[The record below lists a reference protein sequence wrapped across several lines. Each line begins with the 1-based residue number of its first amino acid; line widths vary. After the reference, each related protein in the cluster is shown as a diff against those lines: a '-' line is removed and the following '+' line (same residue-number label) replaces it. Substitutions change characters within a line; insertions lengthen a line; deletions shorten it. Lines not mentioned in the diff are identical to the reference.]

1 MKVVNKERMLAEFKE
16 IVAVPCHTLQERSVF
31 EMLRAKLETLG
42 FTVEEDDAGEKLGG
56 NCGNLWAFLPANKE
70 GAVSVLLSA
79 HMDGVEP
86 CGGTTVVQKDGVLYS
101 DGTTILGGDDK
112 AGVVGILEG
121 VRMLVEENAEHGDI
135 QILFTIAEEG
145 GVNGSRCMDRSK
157 LKAEVSYALD
167 GEGAPGEIV
176 IGAPGQYKYKISVHG
191 KKAHGGVE
199 PEKGI
204 NAIMI
209 AAKALAEVKRYG
221 RIDEETTCNIGI
233 IGGGVATNVVPD
245 LVEIEGDVRSRSN
258 EKLEAIREEVVSTI
272 CNAVEKFGGKV
283 TAEVEHKYSGFF
295 IDTNSTVVKLAER
308 ACELHGFTPD
318 ITQTGGGSDANFFN
332 AYGVPCVIL
341 GVGMKNVHT
350 VDEFLK
356 EEDLYNSALM
366 VYGILQAATEKA
378 NFGTS
383 D

>member
-1 MKVVNKERMLAEFKE
+1 MKLVNKERMLAEFKE
-16 IVAVPCHTLQERSVF
+16 VVAVPCHTLQECPVF
-31 EMLRAKLETLG
+31 EMLRAKLEALG

-56 NCGNLWAFLPANKE
+56 NCGNLWAFLPGNKV

-112 AGVVGILEG
+112 SGVVAILEG

-145 GVNGSRCMDRSK
+145 GVNGSRCMDCSK
-157 LKAEVSYALD
+157 LKAQVAYALD

-176 IGAPGQYKYKISVHG
+176 IGAPGQYRYKISVHG
-191 KKAHGGVE
+191 KKAHGGLE

-245 LVEIEGDVRSRSN
+245 LVEIEGDVRSRNN

-272 CNAVEKFGGKV
+272 CNAVEKYGAKV
-283 TAEVEHKYSGFF
+283 TAEVEHKYSSFL
-295 IDTNSTVVKLAER
+295 IDTESTVVKLAKS
-308 ACELHGFTPD
+308 ACAMYGFAPD
-318 ITQTGGGSDANFFN
+318 ITQTGGGSDANFLN

-341 GVGMKNVHT
+341 GTGMQNVHT
-350 VDEFLK
+350 VEEFIK

-366 VYGILQAATEKA
+366 VYGILQAACKNA
-378 NFGTS
+378 
-383 D
+383 

>member
-1 MKVVNKERMLAEFKE
+1 MKAVNKERMLAEFKE
-16 IVAVPCHTLQERSVF
+16 VVAVPCHSLQEKLVF
-31 EMLRAKLETLG
+31 ELLRAKLEVLG

-56 NCGNLWAFLPANKE
+56 NCGNLWAFLPGNKA
-70 GAVSVLLSA
+70 GATSVLFSA
-79 HMDGVEP
+79 HMDGCEP
-86 CGGTTVVQKDGVLYS
+86 CGGTTVVQKDGYLYS

-112 AGVVGILEG
+112 SGVVGILEG

-157 LKAEVSYALD
+157 LKAEVAYALD
-167 GEGAPGEIV
+167 GEGAPGEVV
-176 IGAPGQYKYKISVHG
+176 IGAPGQYKWKISVHG
-191 KKAHGGVE
+191 KTAHGGVE

-209 AAKALAEVKRYG
+209 AAKALAEVERYG
-221 RIDEETTCNIGI
+221 RIDEETTCNVGI

-245 LVEIEGDVRSRSN
+245 LVVIEGDVRSRNN
-258 EKLEAIREEVVSTI
+258 EKLEAVREELVSTI

-308 ACELHGFTPD
+308 ACELYDLPLD

-332 AYGVPCVIL
+332 TYGVPCVIL
-341 GVGMKNVHT
+341 GTGMKNVHT

-366 VYGILQAATEKA
+366 VYGILQAACE
-378 NFGTS
+378 
-383 D
+383 

>member
-1 MKVVNKERMLAEFKE
+1 MKLVNKERMLAEFKE
-16 IVAVPCHTLQERSVF
+16 VVAVPCHTLQERPVF
-31 EMLRAKLETLG
+31 EMLRAKLEALG

-56 NCGNLWAFLPANKE
+56 NCGNLWAFLPGNKV

-112 AGVVGILEG
+112 SGVVAILEG

-157 LKAEVSYALD
+157 LKAQVAYALD

-176 IGAPGQYKYKISVHG
+176 IGAPGQYRYKISVHG
-191 KKAHGGVE
+191 RKAHGGLE

-245 LVEIEGDVRSRSN
+245 LVEIEGDVRSRNN

-272 CNAVEKFGGKV
+272 CNAVEKYGAKV
-283 TAEVEHKYSGFF
+283 TAEVEHKYSSFL
-295 IDTNSTVVKLAER
+295 IDTESTVVKLAKS
-308 ACELHGFTPD
+308 ACAMYGFTPD
-318 ITQTGGGSDANFFN
+318 ITQTGGGSDANFLN

-341 GVGMKNVHT
+341 GIGMQNVHT
-350 VDEFLK
+350 VEEFIK

-366 VYGILQAATEKA
+366 VYGILQAACKNA
-378 NFGTS
+378 
-383 D
+383 

>member
-1 MKVVNKERMLAEFKE
+1 MKAVNKERMLAEFKE
-16 IVAVPCHTLQERSVF
+16 VVAVPCHSLQERPVF
-31 EMLRAKLETLG
+31 ELLRAKLEVLG

-56 NCGNLWAFLPANKE
+56 NCGNLWAFLPGNKA
-70 GAVSVLLSA
+70 GATSVLFSA
-79 HMDGVEP
+79 HMDGCEP
-86 CGGTTVVQKDGVLYS
+86 CGGTTVVQKDGYLYS

-112 AGVVGILEG
+112 SGVVGILEG

-157 LKAEVSYALD
+157 LKAEVAYALD

-176 IGAPGQYKYKISVHG
+176 IGAPGQYKWKISVHG
-191 KKAHGGVE
+191 KTAHGGVE

-209 AAKALAEVKRYG
+209 AAKALAEVERYG
-221 RIDEETTCNIGI
+221 RIDEETTCNVGI

-245 LVEIEGDVRSRSN
+245 LVVIEGDVRSRN
-258 EKLEAIREEVVSTI
+258 NDKLEAVREEVVSTI

-308 ACELHGFTPD
+308 ACELYDLPLD

-332 AYGVPCVIL
+332 TYGVPCVIL
-341 GVGMKNVHT
+341 GTGMKNVHAI
-350 VDEFLK
+350 DEFLK

-366 VYGILQAATEKA
+366 VYGILQAACE
-378 NFGTS
+378 
-383 D
+383 

>member
-1 MKVVNKERMLAEFKE
+1 MKAVNKERMLAEFKE
-16 IVAVPCHTLQERSVF
+16 IVAIPCHTLQERPVF
-31 EMLRAKLETLG
+31 ELLRTKLEALG

-56 NCGNLWAFLPANKE
+56 NCGNLWAFLPGNK
-70 GAVSVLLSA
+70 ASATSVLLSA

-86 CGGTTVVQKDGVLYS
+86 CGGTIVVQKDGYLYS

-112 AGVVGILEG
+112 SGVVGILEG

-157 LKAEVSYALD
+157 LKAEVAYALD
-167 GEGAPGEIV
+167 GEGAPGEVV
-176 IGAPGQYKYKISVHG
+176 IGAPGQYKWKISVHG
-191 KKAHGGVE
+191 KTAHGGVE

-209 AAKALAEVKRYG
+209 AAKALAEVERYG
-221 RIDEETTCNIGI
+221 RIDEETTCNVGI

-245 LVEIEGDVRSRSN
+245 LVVIEGDVRSRN
-258 EKLEAIREEVVSTI
+258 NDKLEAVREELVSTI

-308 ACELHGFTPD
+308 ACELYDLPLD

-332 AYGVPCVIL
+332 TYGVPCVIL
-341 GVGMKNVHT
+341 GTGMKNVHT

-366 VYGILQAATEKA
+366 VYGILQAACE
-378 NFGTS
+378 
-383 D
+383 

>member
-1 MKVVNKERMLAEFKE
+1 MKAVNKERMLAEFKE
-16 IVAVPCHTLQERSVF
+16 IVAVPCHSLQERPVF
-31 EMLRAKLETLG
+31 ELLRAKLEVLG

-56 NCGNLWAFLPANKE
+56 NCGNLWAFLPGNKA
-70 GAVSVLLSA
+70 GATSVLFSA
-79 HMDGVEP
+79 HMDGCEP
-86 CGGTTVVQKDGVLYS
+86 CGGTTVVQKDGYLYS

-112 AGVVGILEG
+112 SGVVGILEG

-157 LKAEVSYALD
+157 LKAEVAYALD
-167 GEGAPGEIV
+167 GEGAPGEVV
-176 IGAPGQYKYKISVHG
+176 IGAPGQYKWKISVHG
-191 KKAHGGVE
+191 KTAHGGVE

-209 AAKALAEVKRYG
+209 AAKALAEVERYG
-221 RIDEETTCNIGI
+221 RIDEETTCNVGI

-245 LVEIEGDVRSRSN
+245 LVVIEGDVRSRNN
-258 EKLEAIREEVVSTI
+258 EKLEAVREEVVSTI

-308 ACELHGFTPD
+308 ACELYDLPLD

-332 AYGVPCVIL
+332 TYGVPCVIL
-341 GVGMKNVHT
+341 GTGMKNVHT

-366 VYGILQAATEKA
+366 VYGILQAACE
-378 NFGTS
+378 
-383 D
+383 

>member
-1 MKVVNKERMLAEFKE
+1 MKLVNKERMLAEFKE
-16 IVAVPCHTLQERSVF
+16 VVAVPCHTLQERPVF
-31 EMLRAKLETLG
+31 EMLRAKLEALG

-56 NCGNLWAFLPANKE
+56 NCGNLWAFLPGNKV

-112 AGVVGILEG
+112 SGVVAILEG

-157 LKAEVSYALD
+157 LKAQVAYALD

-176 IGAPGQYKYKISVHG
+176 IGAPGQYRYKISVHG
-191 KKAHGGVE
+191 KKAHGGLE

-245 LVEIEGDVRSRSN
+245 LVEIEGDVRSRN
-258 EKLEAIREEVVSTI
+258 NDKLEAIREEVVSTI
-272 CNAVEKFGGKV
+272 CNAVEKYGAKV
-283 TAEVEHKYSGFF
+283 TAEVEHKYSSFL
-295 IDTNSTVVKLAER
+295 IDTESTVVKLAKS
-308 ACELHGFTPD
+308 ACAMYGFAPD
-318 ITQTGGGSDANFFN
+318 ITQTGGGSDANFLN

-341 GVGMKNVHT
+341 GTGMQNVHT
-350 VDEFLK
+350 VEEFLK

-366 VYGILQAATEKA
+366 VYGILQAACKNA
-378 NFGTS
+378 
-383 D
+383 

>member
-1 MKVVNKERMLAEFKE
+1 MKLVNKERMLAEFKE
-16 IVAVPCHTLQERSVF
+16 VVAVPCHTLQERPVF
-31 EMLRAKLETLG
+31 EMLRAKLEALG

-56 NCGNLWAFLPANKE
+56 NCGNLWAFLPGNKA

-112 AGVVGILEG
+112 SGVVAILEG

-157 LKAEVSYALD
+157 LKAQVAYALD

-176 IGAPGQYKYKISVHG
+176 IGAPGQYRYKISVHG
-191 KKAHGGVE
+191 KKAHGGLE

-245 LVEIEGDVRSRSN
+245 LVEIEGDVRSRNN

-272 CNAVEKFGGKV
+272 CNAVEKYGAKV
-283 TAEVEHKYSGFF
+283 TAEVEHKYSGFLM
-295 IDTNSTVVKLAER
+295 DTESTVVKLAKS
-308 ACELHGFTPD
+308 ACAMHGFTPD
-318 ITQTGGGSDANFFN
+318 ITQTGGGSDANFLN

-341 GVGMKNVHT
+341 GTGMQNVHT
-350 VDEFLK
+350 VEEFIK

-366 VYGILQAATEKA
+366 VYGILQAAVENA
-378 NFGTS
+378 
-383 D
+383 

>member
-1 MKVVNKERMLAEFKE
+1 MKAVNKERMLAEFKE
-16 IVAVPCHTLQERSVF
+16 VVAVPCHSLQERPVF
-31 EMLRAKLETLG
+31 ELLRAKLEVLG

-56 NCGNLWAFLPANKE
+56 NCGNLWAFLPGNKA
-70 GAVSVLLSA
+70 GATSVLFSA
-79 HMDGVEP
+79 HMDGCEP
-86 CGGTTVVQKDGVLYS
+86 CGGTTVVQKDGYLYS

-112 AGVVGILEG
+112 SGVVGILEG

-157 LKAEVSYALD
+157 LKAEVAYALD
-167 GEGAPGEIV
+167 GEGAPGEVV
-176 IGAPGQYKYKISVHG
+176 IGAPGQYKWKISVHG
-191 KKAHGGVE
+191 KTAHGGVE

-209 AAKALAEVKRYG
+209 AAKALAEVERYG
-221 RIDEETTCNIGI
+221 RIDEETTCNVGI

-245 LVEIEGDVRSRSN
+245 LVVIEGDVRSRN
-258 EKLEAIREEVVSTI
+258 NDKLEAVREELVSTI

-308 ACELHGFTPD
+308 ACELYDLPLD

-332 AYGVPCVIL
+332 TYGVPCVIL
-341 GVGMKNVHT
+341 GTGMKNVHT

-366 VYGILQAATEKA
+366 VYGILQAACE
-378 NFGTS
+378 
-383 D
+383 

>member
-1 MKVVNKERMLAEFKE
+1 MKAVNKERMLAEFKE
-16 IVAVPCHTLQERSVF
+16 VVAVPCHTLQERPVF
-31 EMLRAKLETLG
+31 ELLRVKLEALG
-42 FTVEEDDAGEKLGG
+42 FIVEEDDAGEKLGG
-56 NCGNLWAFLPANKE
+56 NCGNLWAFLPGNKE
-70 GAVSVLLSA
+70 GATSVLFSA

-86 CGGTTVVQKDGVLYS
+86 CGGTTVVQKDGYLYS

-112 AGVVGILEG
+112 SGVVGIIEG
-121 VRMLVEENAEHGDI
+121 VRMIVEENAEHGDI

-157 LKAEVSYALD
+157 LKAEVAYALD
-167 GEGAPGEIV
+167 GEGAPGEVV
-176 IGAPGQYKYKISVHG
+176 IGAPGQYKWKISVHG
-191 KKAHGGVE
+191 KTAHGGVE

-209 AAKALAEVKRYG
+209 AAKALAEVERYG
-221 RIDEETTCNIGI
+221 RIDEETTCNVGI

-245 LVEIEGDVRSRSN
+245 LVVIEGDVRSRN
-258 EKLEAIREEVVSTI
+258 NDKLEAVREELVSTI

-308 ACELHGFTPD
+308 ACELYDLPLD

-341 GVGMKNVHT
+341 GTGMKNVHT
-350 VDEFLK
+350 VEEFIK
-356 EEDLYNSALM
+356 EENLYNSALM
-366 VYGILQAATEKA
+366 VYGILQAACE
-378 NFGTS
+378 
-383 D
+383 

>member
-1 MKVVNKERMLAEFKE
+1 MKLVNKERMLAEFKE
-16 IVAVPCHTLQERSVF
+16 VVAVPCHTLQERSVF
-31 EMLRAKLETLG
+31 EMLRAKLEALD
-42 FTVEEDDAGEKLGG
+42 FTVEEDGAGEKLGG
-56 NCGNLWAFLPANKE
+56 NCGNLWAFLPGNKV

-79 HMDGVEP
+79 HMDGVDP

-112 AGVVGILEG
+112 SGVVAILEG

-157 LKAEVSYALD
+157 LKAQVAYALD

-176 IGAPGQYKYKISVHG
+176 IGAPGQYRYKINVHG
-191 KKAHGGVE
+191 KKAHGGLE

-245 LVEIEGDVRSRSN
+245 LVEIEGDVRSRNN

-272 CNAVEKFGGKV
+272 CNAVEKYGAKV
-283 TAEVEHKYSGFF
+283 TAEVEHKYSSFL
-295 IDTNSTVVKLAER
+295 IDTESTVVKLAKS
-308 ACELHGFTPD
+308 ACSMYGFAPD
-318 ITQTGGGSDANFFN
+318 ITQTGGGSDANFLN

-341 GVGMKNVHT
+341 GTGMQNVHT
-350 VDEFLK
+350 VEEFIK

-366 VYGILQAATEKA
+366 VYGILQAACKNA
-378 NFGTS
+378 
-383 D
+383 

>member
-1 MKVVNKERMLAEFKE
+1 MKAVNKERMLAEFKE
-16 IVAVPCHTLQERSVF
+16 IVAVPCRSLQERPVF
-31 EMLRAKLETLG
+31 ELLCTKLEVLG

-56 NCGNLWAFLPANKE
+56 NCGNLWAFLPGNKA
-70 GAVSVLLSA
+70 GATSVLFSA

-86 CGGTTVVQKDGVLYS
+86 CGGTTVVQKDGYLYS
-101 DGTTILGGDDK
+101 DGATILGGDDK
-112 AGVVGILEG
+112 SGVVGILEG
-121 VRMLVEENAEHGDI
+121 VRMIVEENAEHGDI

-157 LKAEVSYALD
+157 LKAEVAYALD
-167 GEGAPGEIV
+167 GEGAPGEVV
-176 IGAPGQYKYKISVHG
+176 IGAPGQYKWKISVHG
-191 KKAHGGVE
+191 KKAHGGLE

-209 AAKALAEVKRYG
+209 AAKALAEVERYG
-221 RIDEETTCNIGI
+221 RIDEETTCNIGV

-245 LVEIEGDVRSRSN
+245 LVVIEGDVRSRNN
-258 EKLEAIREEVVSTI
+258 EKLEAVREELVSTI
-272 CNAVEKFGGKV
+272 CNAVEKFGGKF
-283 TAEVEHKYSGFF
+283 TAEVEHKYSSFL

-308 ACELHGFTPD
+308 ACGLYNLPLD

-341 GVGMKNVHT
+341 GTGMKNVHT
-350 VDEFLK
+350 VEEFIK

-366 VYGILQAATEKA
+366 VYGILKAATE
-378 NFGTS
+378 
-383 D
+383 

>member
-1 MKVVNKERMLAEFKE
+1 MKAVNKERMLAEFKE
-16 IVAVPCHTLQERSVF
+16 VVAVPCHSLQERPVF
-31 EMLRAKLETLG
+31 ELLRGKLEALG

-56 NCGNLWAFLPANKE
+56 NCGNLWAFLPGNKA
-70 GAVSVLLSA
+70 GATSVLFSA
-79 HMDGVEP
+79 HMDGCEP
-86 CGGTTVVQKDGVLYS
+86 CGGTTVVQKDGYLYS

-112 AGVVGILEG
+112 SGVVGILEG

-157 LKAEVSYALD
+157 LKAEVAYALD
-167 GEGAPGEIV
+167 GEGAPGEVV
-176 IGAPGQYKYKISVHG
+176 IGAPGQYKWKISVHG
-191 KKAHGGVE
+191 KTAHGGVE

-209 AAKALAEVKRYG
+209 AAKALAEVERYG
-221 RIDEETTCNIGI
+221 RIDEETTCNVGI

-245 LVEIEGDVRSRSN
+245 LVVIEGDVRSRN
-258 EKLEAIREEVVSTI
+258 NDKLEAVREELVSTI

-295 IDTNSTVVKLAER
+295 IDTNSTVVNLAER
-308 ACELHGFTPD
+308 ACELYDLPLD

-332 AYGVPCVIL
+332 TYGVPCVIL
-341 GVGMKNVHT
+341 GTGMKNVHT

-366 VYGILQAATEKA
+366 VYGILQAACE
-378 NFGTS
+378 
-383 D
+383 

>member
-1 MKVVNKERMLAEFKE
+1 MKAVNKERMLAEFKE
-16 IVAVPCHTLQERSVF
+16 VVAVPCHSLQERPVF
-31 EMLRAKLETLG
+31 ELLRGKLEVLG

-56 NCGNLWAFLPANKE
+56 NCGNLWAFLPGNKA
-70 GAVSVLLSA
+70 GATSVLFSA
-79 HMDGVEP
+79 HMDGCEP
-86 CGGTTVVQKDGVLYS
+86 CGGTTVVQKDGYLYS

-112 AGVVGILEG
+112 SGVVGILEG
-121 VRMLVEENAEHGDI
+121 VRMLVDENAEHGDI

-157 LKAEVSYALD
+157 LKAEVAYALD
-167 GEGAPGEIV
+167 GEGAPGEVV
-176 IGAPGQYKYKISVHG
+176 IGAPGQYKWKISVHG
-191 KKAHGGVE
+191 KTAHGGVE

-209 AAKALAEVKRYG
+209 AAKALAEVERYG
-221 RIDEETTCNIGI
+221 RIDEETTCNVGI

-245 LVEIEGDVRSRSN
+245 LVVIEGDVRSRN
-258 EKLEAIREEVVSTI
+258 NDKLEAVREELVSTI

-308 ACELHGFTPD
+308 ACELYDLPLD

-332 AYGVPCVIL
+332 TYGVPCVIL
-341 GVGMKNVHT
+341 GTGMKNVHT

-366 VYGILQAATEKA
+366 VYGILQAACE
-378 NFGTS
+378 
-383 D
+383 

>member
-1 MKVVNKERMLAEFKE
+1 MKAVNKERMLAKFKE
-16 IVAVPCHTLQERSVF
+16 IVAVPCHSLQERPVF
-31 EMLRAKLETLG
+31 ELLCTKLEALG

-56 NCGNLWAFLPANKE
+56 NCGNLWAFLPGNKA
-70 GAVSVLLSA
+70 GATSVLFSA

-86 CGGTTVVQKDGVLYS
+86 CGGTTVVPKDGYLYS

-112 AGVVGILEG
+112 SGVVGIIEG
-121 VRMLVEENAEHGDI
+121 VRMIVEENAEHGDI

-157 LKAEVSYALD
+157 LKAEVAYALD
-167 GEGAPGEIV
+167 GEGAPGEVV
-176 IGAPGQYKYKISVHG
+176 IGAPGQYKWTISVYG
-191 KKAHGGVE
+191 KKAHGGLE

-209 AAKALAEVKRYG
+209 AAKALAEVERYG
-221 RIDEETTCNIGI
+221 RIDEETTCNIGV

-245 LVEIEGDVRSRSN
+245 LVVIEGDVRSRNN
-258 EKLEAIREEVVSTI
+258 EKLEAMREELVSTI
-272 CNAVEKFGGKV
+272 CNAVEKFGGKF
-283 TAEVEHKYSGFF
+283 TAEVEHKYSSFL

-308 ACELHGFTPD
+308 ACELYNLPLD

-341 GVGMKNVHT
+341 GTGMKNVHT

-366 VYGILQAATEKA
+366 VYGILQAACE
-378 NFGTS
+378 
-383 D
+383 

>member
-1 MKVVNKERMLAEFKE
+1 MKAVNKERMLAEFKE
-16 IVAVPCHTLQERSVF
+16 VVAVPCHSLQERPVF
-31 EMLRAKLETLG
+31 ELLRAKLEVLG

-56 NCGNLWAFLPANKE
+56 NCGNLWAFLPGNKA
-70 GAVSVLLSA
+70 GATSVLFSA
-79 HMDGVEP
+79 HMDGCEP
-86 CGGTTVVQKDGVLYS
+86 CGGTTVVQKDGYLYS

-112 AGVVGILEG
+112 SGVVGILEG

-157 LKAEVSYALD
+157 LKAEVAYALD
-167 GEGAPGEIV
+167 GEGAPGEVV
-176 IGAPGQYKYKISVHG
+176 IGAPGQYKWKISVHG
-191 KKAHGGVE
+191 KTAHGGVE

-209 AAKALAEVKRYG
+209 AAKALAEVERYG
-221 RIDEETTCNIGI
+221 RIDEETTCNVGI

-245 LVEIEGDVRSRSN
+245 LVVIEGDVRSRN
-258 EKLEAIREEVVSTI
+258 NDKLEAVREELISTI

-308 ACELHGFTPD
+308 ACELYDLPLD

-332 AYGVPCVIL
+332 TYGVPCVIL
-341 GVGMKNVHT
+341 GTGMKNVHT

-366 VYGILQAATEKA
+366 VYGILQAACE
-378 NFGTS
+378 
-383 D
+383 

>member
-1 MKVVNKERMLAEFKE
+1 MKAVNKERMLAEFKE
-16 IVAVPCHTLQERSVF
+16 IVAVPCHSLQERPVF
-31 EMLRAKLETLG
+31 ELLCTKLEALG

-56 NCGNLWAFLPANKE
+56 NCGNLWAFLPGNKV
-70 GAVSVLLSA
+70 GATSVLFSA

-86 CGGTTVVQKDGVLYS
+86 CGGTAVVQKDGYLYS

-112 AGVVGILEG
+112 SGVVGIIEG

-157 LKAEVSYALD
+157 LKAEVAYALD
-167 GEGAPGEIV
+167 GEGAPGEVV
-176 IGAPGQYKYKISVHG
+176 IGAPGQYKWTISVHG
-191 KKAHGGVE
+191 KKAHGGLE

-209 AAKALAEVKRYG
+209 AAKALAEVERYG
-221 RIDEETTCNIGI
+221 RIDEETTCNIGV

-245 LVEIEGDVRSRSN
+245 LVVIEGDVRSRNN
-258 EKLEAIREEVVSTI
+258 EKLEAVREELVSII
-272 CNAVEKFGGKV
+272 CNAVEKFGGKF
-283 TAEVEHKYSGFF
+283 TAEVEHKYSSFL

-308 ACELHGFTPD
+308 ACELYNLPLD

-341 GVGMKNVHT
+341 GTGMKNVHT
-350 VDEFLK
+350 VEEFIK

-366 VYGILQAATEKA
+366 VYGILKAATE
-378 NFGTS
+378 
-383 D
+383 

>member
-1 MKVVNKERMLAEFKE
+1 MKAVNKERMLAEFKE
-16 IVAVPCHTLQERSVF
+16 VVAVPCHTLQERPVF
-31 EMLRAKLETLG
+31 ELLRVKLEALG
-42 FTVEEDDAGEKLGG
+42 FIVEEDDAGEKLGG
-56 NCGNLWAFLPANKE
+56 NCGNLWAFLPGNKV
-70 GAVSVLLSA
+70 GATSVLFSA
-79 HMDGVEP
+79 HMDGCEP
-86 CGGTTVVQKDGVLYS
+86 CGGTTVVQKDGYLYS

-112 AGVVGILEG
+112 SGVVGILEG

-157 LKAEVSYALD
+157 LKAEVAYALD
-167 GEGAPGEIV
+167 GEGAPGEVV
-176 IGAPGQYKYKISVHG
+176 IGAPGQYKWKISVHG
-191 KKAHGGVE
+191 KTAHGGVE

-209 AAKALAEVKRYG
+209 AAKALAEVERYG
-221 RIDEETTCNIGI
+221 RIDEETTCNVGI

-245 LVEIEGDVRSRSN
+245 LVVIEGDVRSRN
-258 EKLEAIREEVVSTI
+258 NDKLEAVREELVSTI

-308 ACELHGFTPD
+308 ACELYDLPLD

-332 AYGVPCVIL
+332 TYGVPCVIL
-341 GVGMKNVHT
+341 GTGMKNVHT

-366 VYGILQAATEKA
+366 VYGILQAACE
-378 NFGTS
+378 
-383 D
+383 